1 MGFVYNLIYFYEGK
15 CLSYFGVSSIFSN
28 KRQAYAEY
36 DNPQYNKEQAYEKPE
51 YFWDSI
57 KKIWWH
63 FYNADR
69 VTKITIIKDLVIKTV
84 SLIIALI
91 LSILFI
97 LPILLG
103 YLVILGALGAFNI
116 KKHIEDEKEII
127 KKASIVRKG
136 NDMSQAVFLE
146 EAKGGPRPNIRKSID
161 EMMKTA
167 ELSKDT
173 NSE

>member
-1 MGFVYNLIYFYEGK
+1 M
-15 CLSYFGVSSIFSN
+15 
-28 KRQAYAEY
+28 
-36 DNPQYNKEQAYEKPE
+36 
-51 YFWDSI
+51 WDSI
-57 KKIWWH
+57 KKYWWN
-63 FYNADR
+63 FYDADR
-69 VTKITIIKDLVIKTV
+69 ITKITIIQNLVIKSV
-84 SLIIALI
+84 SLIIAII
-91 LSILFI
+91 LSILFV

-103 YLVILGALGAFNI
+103 YLVILSALGAFNM

-167 ELSKDT
+167 ELSKD
-173 NSE
+173 NVSE

>member
-1 MGFVYNLIYFYEGK
+1 MQFIRDFFFV
-15 CLSYFGVSSIFSN
+15 FGVTSIFCN

-36 DNPQYNKEQAYEKPE
+36 DNKQYNKEQAYEKPE
-51 YFWDSI
+51 YVWDSI
-57 KKIWWH
+57 KKYWWN
-63 FYNADR
+63 FYDADR
-69 VTKITIIKDLVIKTV
+69 VTKITIIQNLVIKSV
-84 SLIIALI
+84 SLIIAII
-91 LSILFI
+91 LSILFV

-103 YLVILGALGAFNI
+103 YLVILSALGAFNM

-167 ELSKDT
+167 ELSK
-173 NSE
+173 NNVSE